1 MSMVKPAVYDNGQIR
16 YIAPGDVM
24 GTNEVIFALANS
36 GVALALTGAQV
47 ASGILR
53 RTLPAGNYADIFP
66 SATDLIAA
74 IQNQSYIGGGS
85 YTPVGVQD
93 GTSFRL
99 RYINTVAFTNTPT
112 IGTGGTLGN
121 NTAIAASSVKDYLI
135 TITSG
140 TPPSVVSGNTTNAS
154 AVITGM
160 NALQLQYVT
169 AGQLITGTNIPAA
182 ATVLSVQPGVGV
194 TISANATGTASGT
207 ALTFGPSY
215 RVDGIGQMLL

>member
-1 MSMVKPAVYDNGQIR
+1 MSIVRAAVYDNGQPRVIGN
-16 YIAPGDVM
+16 GDLLAN
-24 GTNEVIFALANS
+24 NEIIQALASSNA
-36 GVALALTGAQV
+36 ALQLTGAQV
-47 ASGILR
+47 TSGILR

-66 SATDLIAA
+66 AASDLIAA
-74 IQNQSYIGGGS
+74 LQSQAYIGTGS
-85 YTPVGVQD
+85 YTPVGVPD

-121 NTAIAASSVKDYLI
+121 STAIAASSVKDYLI
-135 TITSG
+135 TVTSG
-140 TPPSVVSGNTTNAS
+140 TPGSVVTGNTTNGS
-154 AVITGM
+154 AVITNM
-160 NALQLQYVT
+160 NAGLLQYIT
-169 AGQLITGTNIPAA
+169 AGQLITGTGIPAA

-194 TISANATGTASGT
+194 TISANATATNASV